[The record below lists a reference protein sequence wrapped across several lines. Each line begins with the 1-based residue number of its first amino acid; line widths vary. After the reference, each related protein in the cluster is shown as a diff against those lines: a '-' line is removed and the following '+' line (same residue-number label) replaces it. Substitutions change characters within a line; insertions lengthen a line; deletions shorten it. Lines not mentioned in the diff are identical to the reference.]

1 MLDVLRYTRRLK
13 AKECAH
19 LAATIQIAYF
29 NMFGRIL
36 GKQNNHGVYPDF
48 KVEHPFFAVHER
60 IVSFFERCM
69 NDFFFER
76 IVLFKK
82 DPFFLKNESFI
93 YEQSVH
99 FKERTVL

>member
-48 KVEHPFFAVHER
+48 KVEHPFFAV
-60 IVSFFERCM
+60 IGLILYLPAACS
-69 NDFFFER
+69 
-76 IVLFKK
+76 IG
-82 DPFFLKNESFI
+82 LKNRLSI
-93 YEQSVH
+93 ICPLGSCSAKNTDVR
-99 FKERTVL
+99 ERL

>member
-60 IVSFFERCM
+60 IVSFFERKM
-69 NDFFFER
+69 NDFF
-76 IVLFKK
+76 LNGS
-82 DPFFLKNESFI
+82 FFLRKIHSF
-93 YEQSVH
+93 
-99 FKERTVL
+99 

>member
-48 KVEHPFFAVHER
+48 KVEHPFFAVHEQ
-60 IVSFFERCM
+60 IV
-69 NDFFFER
+69 
-76 IVLFKK
+76 
-82 DPFFLKNESFI
+82 FFLNE
-93 YEQSVH
+93 
-99 FKERTVL
+99 K